1 MNKIST
7 VIFSAIA
14 VGSIIL
20 WPGGA
25 VAQGQAGGDF
35 PRYLPP
41 AQTRDEII
49 QEEQRR
55 QEEELDRNSPASV
68 VWFVP
73 GGDKVKPE
81 YKKAIAG
88 LAQYLDSHPGA
99 TVTLNGYTDNLG
111 TPEAGRRLS
120 ERRARKVKAIL
131 VEEFGIDKSRIK
143 AVGRGRANPI
153 ASNRTAAGRQKN
165 NRVEAVIE

>member
-1 MNKIST
+1 MGKTALIM
-7 VIFSAIA
+7 IMALP
-14 VGSIIL
+14 IL
-20 WPGGA
+20 VLANAGGA
-25 VAQGQAGGDF
+25 AGQAPAESGL

-41 AQTRDEII
+41 AQTREEII
-49 QEEQRR
+49 REELRR
-55 QEEELDRNSPASV
+55 QEEERDRNSPAAV

-88 LAQYLDSHPGA
+88 LAEYLNSHPGA
-99 TVTLNGYTDNLG
+99 VVTINGYTDSSG
-111 TPEAGRRLS
+111 TPDAGRRLS

-131 VEEFGIDKSRIK
+131 VEEFRIDGSRIK
-143 AVGRGRANPI
+143 AVGRGRADPI
-153 ASNRTAAGRQKN
+153 ASNSTAAGRQKN